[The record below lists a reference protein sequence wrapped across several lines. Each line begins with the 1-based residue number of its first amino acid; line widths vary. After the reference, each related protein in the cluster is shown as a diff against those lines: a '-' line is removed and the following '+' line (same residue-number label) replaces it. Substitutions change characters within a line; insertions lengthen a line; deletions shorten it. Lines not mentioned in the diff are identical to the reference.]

1 MESMHMKFFINN
13 SVTPKHWVGHFV
25 FFVVVIFGLTV
36 NPVKGEDV
44 ALSNLPEVIR
54 KAADSAVPNAKW
66 NKAVKETDGKDN
78 WYDIEGVDSKGRYV
92 CVTVEPNGDI
102 EEIETEINLQDTP
115 KKIMTALRDRLPNF
129 KISAVYEI
137 RDDEKK
143 ILRYDFEGRRLK
155 DKKDVIVSFSGD
167 AKFIKIND

>member
-44 ALSNLPEVIR
+44 ALSNLPE
-54 KAADSAVPNAKW
+54 
-66 NKAVKETDGKDN
+66 
-78 WYDIEGVDSKGRYV
+78 
-92 CVTVEPNGDI
+92 
-102 EEIETEINLQDTP
+102 TEINLQDTP
-115 KKIMTALRDRLPNF
+115 KKIMAALRDRLPNF